1 MLDIKLFREN
11 PELIF
16 DSEKKRFRSTEN
28 AEKVIE
34 YDTLWREGE
43 RRLNSLRAEK
53 NKLSKSFKQAKKDGN
68 IEEVIAKS
76 KEVAN
81 EIKELS
87 AKNAEYLQLR
97 DDYRYKVGN
106 IIDEDV
112 PISDTEDDNVVVRT
126 YGEIPEHDFELLNHV
141 DLINKIDGADL
152 ETAASVSGARFYYL
166 KRDILHLNL
175 ALIQFAL
182 SELEAE
188 GYIPMQTPFF
198 VKGEVAAETSELG
211 EFEETLYKVEN
222 EDMYLIA
229 TAEQT
234 LAALHRNE
242 IINPE
247 DLPLRYCALSTCFRK
262 EAGSHGKDTL
272 GIFRVHQFE
281 KIEQFIFCDP
291 EDSKNQH
298 EKLMEV
304 TERIYQKLGLPYQII
319 AIVSSAL
326 NDNAAIKY
334 DLEAWFPGS
343 GAFREL
349 VSCTNCKDYQA
360 RKTKTRVGR
369 AGSGDAQTLHTLNS
383 TAIATERT
391 MCCILENY
399 QQADGS
405 VVVKMG
411 GTMLLAT
418 VTCAKDAKE
427 DVDFMPLQVDYKEK
441 YASAGRFP
449 GGFMKREGKASDYE
463 ILIARLVDRAL
474 RPLFPED
481 FHAEVFVNVNLISAE
496 KDIQPDAL
504 AGLAASSALAV
515 SDIPFEGPIS
525 EVRVARI
532 GGEFKINPNFSE
544 MADADLD
551 IMVAA
556 TIYLLLAWCFKV
568 RALNEGISLLKGLLS
583 RK

>member
-11 PELIF
+11 PDLIF

-87 AKNAEYLQLR
+87 AKNIEYLALR

-106 IIDEDV
+106 VIDEDV
-112 PISDTEDDNVVVRT
+112 PISDTEDDNVIVRKV
-126 YGEIPEHDFELLNHV
+126 GDLPEFDFEALNHV
-141 DLINKIDGADL
+141 DLIEKIDGADI
-152 ETAASVSGARFYYL
+152 ETAASIAGARFYYL

-222 EDMYLIA
+222 EDLYLIA

-234 LAALHRNE
+234 LAALHRDE

-281 KIEQFIFCDP
+281 KIEQFIFSSP
-291 EDSKNQH
+291 EESKNEH
-298 EKLMEV
+298 NRLLEV
-304 TERIYQKLGLPYQII
+304 TENIYKKLGLPYQIV

-343 GAFREL
+343 QTYREL
-349 VSCTNCKDYQA
+349 VSCTNCGDYQA

-369 AGSGDAQTLHTLNS
+369 AGSGDAQILHTLNS

-405 VVVKMG
+405 VKVPEVLVPFMG
-411 GTMLLAT
+411 GKT
-418 VTCAKDAKE
+418 VIEAKE
-427 DVDFMPLQVDYKEK
+427 
-441 YASAGRFP
+441 
-449 GGFMKREGKASDYE
+449 
-463 ILIARLVDRAL
+463 
-474 RPLFPED
+474 
-481 FHAEVFVNVNLISAE
+481 
-496 KDIQPDAL
+496 
-504 AGLAASSALAV
+504 
-515 SDIPFEGPIS
+515 
-525 EVRVARI
+525 
-532 GGEFKINPNFSE
+532 
-544 MADADLD
+544 
-551 IMVAA
+551 
-556 TIYLLLAWCFKV
+556 
-568 RALNEGISLLKGLLS
+568 
-583 RK
+583 

>member
-1 MLDIKLFREN
+1 M
-11 PELIF
+11 IF

-87 AKNAEYLQLR
+87 AKNIEYLALR

-106 IIDEDV
+106 VIDEDV
-112 PISDTEDDNVVVRT
+112 PISDTEDDNVIVRKV
-126 YGEIPEHDFELLNHV
+126 GDLPEFDFEALNHV
-141 DLINKIDGADL
+141 DLIEKIDGADI
-152 ETAASVSGARFYYL
+152 ETAASIAGARFYYL

-222 EDMYLIA
+222 EDLYLIA

-234 LAALHRNE
+234 LAALHRDE

-247 DLPLRYCALSTCFRK
+247 DLPLRYCALSTCCRK
-262 EAGSHGKDTL
+262 DAGSHGKDTL
-272 GIFRVHQFE
+272 GIVRVHQFE
-281 KIEQFIFCDP
+281 KIEQFIFSSP
-291 EDSKNQH
+291 EESKNEH
-298 EKLMEV
+298 NRLLEV
-304 TERIYQKLGLPYQII
+304 TENIYKKLGLPYQIV

-343 GAFREL
+343 QTYREL
-349 VSCTNCKDYQA
+349 VSCTNCGDYQA

-369 AGSGDAQTLHTLNS
+369 AGSGDAQILHTLNS

-405 VVVKMG
+405 VKVPEVLVPFMG
-411 GTMLLAT
+411 GKTIIE
-418 VTCAKDAKE
+418 AKE
-427 DVDFMPLQVDYKEK
+427 
-441 YASAGRFP
+441 
-449 GGFMKREGKASDYE
+449 
-463 ILIARLVDRAL
+463 
-474 RPLFPED
+474 
-481 FHAEVFVNVNLISAE
+481 
-496 KDIQPDAL
+496 
-504 AGLAASSALAV
+504 
-515 SDIPFEGPIS
+515 
-525 EVRVARI
+525 
-532 GGEFKINPNFSE
+532 
-544 MADADLD
+544 
-551 IMVAA
+551 
-556 TIYLLLAWCFKV
+556 
-568 RALNEGISLLKGLLS
+568 
-583 RK
+583 

>member
-1 MLDIKLFREN
+1 MIKYFRGHV
-11 PELIF
+11 
-16 DSEKKRFRSTEN
+16 
-28 AEKVIE
+28 EKVIE

-43 RRLNSLRAEK
+43 RKLNSLRSEK
-53 NKLSKSFKQAKKDGN
+53 NKLSKSFKKAKEEGN
-68 IEEVIAKS
+68 LEEVIKRS
-76 KEVAN
+76 KEVAA
-81 EIKELS
+81 EIKELT
-87 AKNAEYLQLR
+87 AKNAEYLKLR

-112 PISDTEDDNVVVRT
+112 PVSDSEDDNVVVRT
-126 YGEIPEHDFELLNHV
+126 FGEIPQHDFELLNHV

-152 ETAASVSGARFYYL
+152 ETAASIAGARFYYL

-182 SELEAE
+182 SELESE

-234 LAALHRNE
+234 LAALHRDE
-242 IINPE
+242 IISPE

-281 KIEQFIFCDP
+281 KIEQFIYSTP
-291 EDSKNQH
+291 EDSRNQH
-298 EKLMEV
+298 DHLMEV

-360 RKTKTRVGR
+360 RKTKTRFGR
-369 AGSGDAQTLHTLNS
+369 AGSGDSQTLHTLNS

-405 VVVKMG
+405 VKVPEVLVPYMNGK
-411 GTMLLAT
+411 T
-418 VTCAKDAKE
+418 VIEAK
-427 DVDFMPLQVDYKEK
+427 
-441 YASAGRFP
+441 R
-449 GGFMKREGKASDYE
+449 
-463 ILIARLVDRAL
+463 
-474 RPLFPED
+474 
-481 FHAEVFVNVNLISAE
+481 
-496 KDIQPDAL
+496 
-504 AGLAASSALAV
+504 
-515 SDIPFEGPIS
+515 
-525 EVRVARI
+525 
-532 GGEFKINPNFSE
+532 
-544 MADADLD
+544 
-551 IMVAA
+551 
-556 TIYLLLAWCFKV
+556 
-568 RALNEGISLLKGLLS
+568 
-583 RK
+583 

>member
-1 MLDIKLFREN
+1 MLDIKIFREN
-11 PELIF
+11 PELIL
-16 DSEKKRFRSTEN
+16 DSEKKRFRTTEN
-28 AEKVIE
+28 VEKVIE

-43 RRLNSLRAEK
+43 KKLNSLRSEK
-53 NKLSKSFKQAKKDGN
+53 NKLSKSFKKAKEEGN
-68 IEEVIAKS
+68 LDDVIKRS
-76 KEVAN
+76 KEVAS
-81 EIKELS
+81 EIKDLT
-87 AKNAEYLQLR
+87 AKNADYLKLR
-97 DDYRYKVGN
+97 EDYRYKVGN

-112 PISDTEDDNVVVRT
+112 PISDTEDDNVVVKT
-126 YGEIPEHDFELLNHV
+126 YGEIPEYDFKPLNHV
-141 DLINKIDGADL
+141 DLIEKIDGADL
-152 ETAASVSGARFYYL
+152 ETAADIAGARFYYL

-182 SELEAE
+182 SELESE

-234 LAALHRNE
+234 LAALHRDK
-242 IINPE
+242 IISPD
-247 DLPLRYCALSTCFRK
+247 DLPLKYCALSTCFRK

-281 KIEQFIFCDP
+281 KIEQFIYSTP

-304 TERIYQKLGLPYQII
+304 TESIYQKLNLPYQVIS
-319 AIVSSAL
+319 IVSSAL

-343 GAFREL
+343 GTYREL

-360 RKTKTRVGR
+360 RKTKTRFGR

-405 VVVKMG
+405 VKIPEVLVPYMNGK
-411 GTMLLAT
+411 T
-418 VTCAKDAKE
+418 VIEAKK
-427 DVDFMPLQVDYKEK
+427 
-441 YASAGRFP
+441 
-449 GGFMKREGKASDYE
+449 
-463 ILIARLVDRAL
+463 
-474 RPLFPED
+474 
-481 FHAEVFVNVNLISAE
+481 
-496 KDIQPDAL
+496 
-504 AGLAASSALAV
+504 
-515 SDIPFEGPIS
+515 
-525 EVRVARI
+525 
-532 GGEFKINPNFSE
+532 
-544 MADADLD
+544 
-551 IMVAA
+551 
-556 TIYLLLAWCFKV
+556 
-568 RALNEGISLLKGLLS
+568 
-583 RK
+583 

>member
-1 MLDIKLFREN
+1 VLDIRLFRES
-11 PELIF
+11 PEMII

-28 AEKVIE
+28 VEKVIE

-43 RRLNSLRAEK
+43 RKLNSLRSEK
-53 NKLSKSFKQAKKDGN
+53 NKLSKSFKKAKEEGN
-68 IEEVIAKS
+68 LEEVIKRS
-76 KEVAN
+76 KEVAA

-87 AKNAEYLQLR
+87 AKNEEYLKLR

-141 DLINKIDGADL
+141 DLIKKIDGADL
-152 ETAASVSGARFYYL
+152 ETAASIAGARFYYL

-182 SELEAE
+182 EELETE

-211 EFEETLYKVEN
+211 EFYETLYKVEN

-242 IINPE
+242 IISPD

-281 KIEQFIFCDP
+281 KIEQFIYSAP
-291 EDSKNQH
+291 EDSRNQH
-298 EKLMEV
+298 NHLMEV

-360 RKTKTRVGR
+360 RKTKTRMGR

-405 VVVKMG
+405 VKVPEVLVPYMNGKK
-411 GTMLLAT
+411 
-418 VTCAKDAKE
+418 VIEAKK
-427 DVDFMPLQVDYKEK
+427 
-441 YASAGRFP
+441 
-449 GGFMKREGKASDYE
+449 
-463 ILIARLVDRAL
+463 
-474 RPLFPED
+474 
-481 FHAEVFVNVNLISAE
+481 
-496 KDIQPDAL
+496 
-504 AGLAASSALAV
+504 
-515 SDIPFEGPIS
+515 
-525 EVRVARI
+525 
-532 GGEFKINPNFSE
+532 
-544 MADADLD
+544 
-551 IMVAA
+551 
-556 TIYLLLAWCFKV
+556 
-568 RALNEGISLLKGLLS
+568 
-583 RK
+583 

>member
-11 PELIF
+11 PDLIF
-16 DSEKKRFRSTEN
+16 DSEEKRFRSTEN

-53 NKLSKSFKQAKKDGN
+53 NKLSNSFKKAKQEGN
-68 IEEVIAKS
+68 MEEVIAKS
-76 KEVAN
+76 KAVAD
-81 EIKELS
+81 EIKELN
-87 AKNAEYLQLR
+87 AKNAEYLELR

-112 PISDTEDDNVVVRT
+112 PVSDTEDDNVVVRT
-126 YGEIPEHDFELLNHV
+126 VGELTEFDFEPLNHV
-141 DLINKIDGADL
+141 DLIEKIDGADI
-152 ETAASVSGARFYYL
+152 ETAASIAGARFYYL

-182 SELEAE
+182 NELEGE

-198 VKGEVAAETSELG
+198 VKSEVAAETSELG

-222 EDMYLIA
+222 EDLYLIA

-234 LAALHRNE
+234 LAALHRDE

-281 KIEQFIFCDP
+281 KIEQFIFSNP
-291 EDSKNQH
+291 EESKNEH
-298 EKLMEV
+298 KRLLEV
-304 TERIYQKLGLPYQII
+304 TESIYKKLGLPYQIV

-349 VSCTNCKDYQA
+349 VSCTNCGDYQA

-391 MCCILENY
+391 ICCILENY

-405 VVVKMG
+405 VKVPEVLVPYMG
-411 GTMLLAT
+411 GKT
-418 VTCAKDAKE
+418 VIEAKE
-427 DVDFMPLQVDYKEK
+427 
-441 YASAGRFP
+441 
-449 GGFMKREGKASDYE
+449 
-463 ILIARLVDRAL
+463 
-474 RPLFPED
+474 
-481 FHAEVFVNVNLISAE
+481 
-496 KDIQPDAL
+496 
-504 AGLAASSALAV
+504 
-515 SDIPFEGPIS
+515 
-525 EVRVARI
+525 
-532 GGEFKINPNFSE
+532 
-544 MADADLD
+544 
-551 IMVAA
+551 
-556 TIYLLLAWCFKV
+556 
-568 RALNEGISLLKGLLS
+568 
-583 RK
+583 

>member
-76 KEVAN
+76 KEVAQ
-81 EIKELS
+81 EIKDLS
-87 AKNAEYLQLR
+87 AKNAEYLELR

-106 IIDEDV
+106 VIDEDV
-112 PISDTEDDNVVVRT
+112 PISDTEDDNVIVRKV
-126 YGEIPEHDFELLNHV
+126 GELPDFDFEALNHV
-141 DLINKIDGADL
+141 DLIEKIDGADI
-152 ETAASVSGARFYYL
+152 ETAASIAGARFYYL
-166 KRDILHLNL
+166 KKDILHLNL

-182 SELEAE
+182 NELEAK
-188 GYIPMQTPFF
+188 GYTPLQTPFF

-222 EDMYLIA
+222 EDLYLIA

-242 IINPE
+242 IISPD
-247 DLPLRYCALSTCFRK
+247 DLPLRYYALSTCFRK

-281 KIEQFIFCDP
+281 KIEQFIFSSP
-291 EDSKNQH
+291 EESKNEH
-298 EKLMEV
+298 NRLMEV
-304 TERIYQKLGLPYQII
+304 TEDIYKKLGLPYQIV

-343 GAFREL
+343 KTYREL
-349 VSCTNCKDYQA
+349 VSCTNCGDYQA
-360 RKTKTRVGR
+360 RKTKTRIGR
-369 AGSGDAQTLHTLNS
+369 AGSGDAQILHTLNS

-405 VVVKMG
+405 VKIPEVLVPYMG
-411 GTMLLAT
+411 GKT
-418 VTCAKDAKE
+418 VIEAKE
-427 DVDFMPLQVDYKEK
+427 
-441 YASAGRFP
+441 
-449 GGFMKREGKASDYE
+449 
-463 ILIARLVDRAL
+463 
-474 RPLFPED
+474 
-481 FHAEVFVNVNLISAE
+481 
-496 KDIQPDAL
+496 
-504 AGLAASSALAV
+504 
-515 SDIPFEGPIS
+515 
-525 EVRVARI
+525 
-532 GGEFKINPNFSE
+532 
-544 MADADLD
+544 
-551 IMVAA
+551 
-556 TIYLLLAWCFKV
+556 
-568 RALNEGISLLKGLLS
+568 
-583 RK
+583 

>member
-43 RRLNSLRAEK
+43 RRLNTLRAEK

-87 AKNAEYLQLR
+87 AKNAEYLELR

-106 IIDEDV
+106 VIDEDV
-112 PISDTEDDNVVVRT
+112 PISDTEDDNVIVRKV
-126 YGEIPEHDFELLNHV
+126 GDLPEFDFEALNHV
-141 DLINKIDGADL
+141 DLIEKIDGADL
-152 ETAASVSGARFYYL
+152 ETAASIAGARFYYL

-198 VKGEVAAETSELG
+198 VKSEVAAETSELG

-222 EDMYLIA
+222 EDLYLIA

-234 LAALHRNE
+234 LAALHRDE

-281 KIEQFIFCDP
+281 KIEQFIFSSP
-291 EDSKNQH
+291 EESKNEH
-298 EKLMEV
+298 NRLLEV
-304 TERIYQKLGLPYQII
+304 TENIYKKLGLPYQIV

-343 GAFREL
+343 QTYREL
-349 VSCTNCKDYQA
+349 VSCTNCGDYQA

-369 AGSGDAQTLHTLNS
+369 AGSGDAQILHTLNS

-405 VVVKMG
+405 VKVPEVLVPFMG
-411 GTMLLAT
+411 GKT
-418 VTCAKDAKE
+418 VIEAKK
-427 DVDFMPLQVDYKEK
+427 
-441 YASAGRFP
+441 
-449 GGFMKREGKASDYE
+449 
-463 ILIARLVDRAL
+463 
-474 RPLFPED
+474 
-481 FHAEVFVNVNLISAE
+481 
-496 KDIQPDAL
+496 
-504 AGLAASSALAV
+504 
-515 SDIPFEGPIS
+515 
-525 EVRVARI
+525 
-532 GGEFKINPNFSE
+532 
-544 MADADLD
+544 
-551 IMVAA
+551 
-556 TIYLLLAWCFKV
+556 
-568 RALNEGISLLKGLLS
+568 
-583 RK
+583 

>member
-11 PELIF
+11 PDLIM
-16 DSEKKRFRSTEN
+16 DSEKKRFRDTDN
-28 AEKVIE
+28 VEKVIE

-43 RRLNSLRAEK
+43 RKLNSLRAEK
-53 NKLSKSFKQAKKDGN
+53 NKLSKSFKQAKQDGT
-68 IEEVIAKS
+68 IDEVIAKS

-87 AKNAEYLQLR
+87 SKNEEYKKLR

-112 PISDTEDDNVVVRT
+112 PISDTEDDNQIVRT
-126 YGEIPEHDFELLNHV
+126 VGEFPEFDFEPLNHV
-141 DLINKIDGADL
+141 DLIEKIDGADI

-166 KRDILHLNL
+166 KQDILHLNL

-182 SELEAE
+182 NELESK
-188 GYIPMQTPFF
+188 GYVPLQTPFF

-222 EDMYLIA
+222 EDLYLIA

-242 IINPE
+242 IIAPDN
-247 DLPLRYCALSTCFRK
+247 LPLRYCALSTCFRK

-281 KIEQFIFCDP
+281 KIEQFIYSAP
-291 EDSKNQH
+291 EESKNEH
-298 EKLMEV
+298 NKLMEV
-304 TERIYQKLGLPYQII
+304 TEEIYKKLKLPYQIV

-343 GAFREL
+343 KAYREL

-360 RKTKTRVGR
+360 RKTRTRIGR

-399 QQADGS
+399 QQEDGS
-405 VVVKMG
+405 VKVPEVLVPYMG
-411 GTMLLAT
+411 GKT
-418 VTCAKDAKE
+418 VIE
-427 DVDFMPLQVDYKEK
+427 
-441 YASAGRFP
+441 
-449 GGFMKREGKASDYE
+449 
-463 ILIARLVDRAL
+463 AR
-474 RPLFPED
+474 
-481 FHAEVFVNVNLISAE
+481 
-496 KDIQPDAL
+496 K
-504 AGLAASSALAV
+504 
-515 SDIPFEGPIS
+515 
-525 EVRVARI
+525 
-532 GGEFKINPNFSE
+532 
-544 MADADLD
+544 
-551 IMVAA
+551 
-556 TIYLLLAWCFKV
+556 
-568 RALNEGISLLKGLLS
+568 
-583 RK
+583 

>member
-1 MLDIKLFREN
+1 M
-11 PELIF
+11 IF

-87 AKNAEYLQLR
+87 AKNIEYLALR

-106 IIDEDV
+106 VIDEDV
-112 PISDTEDDNVVVRT
+112 PISDTEDDNVIVRKV
-126 YGEIPEHDFELLNHV
+126 GDLPEFDFEALNHV
-141 DLINKIDGADL
+141 DLIEKIDGADI
-152 ETAASVSGARFYYL
+152 ETAASIAGARFYYL

-222 EDMYLIA
+222 EDLYLIA

-234 LAALHRNE
+234 LAALHRDE

-281 KIEQFIFCDP
+281 KIEQFIFSSP
-291 EDSKNQH
+291 EESKNEH
-298 EKLMEV
+298 NRLLEV
-304 TERIYQKLGLPYQII
+304 TENIYKKLGLPYQIV

-343 GAFREL
+343 QTYREL
-349 VSCTNCKDYQA
+349 VSCTNCGDYQA

-369 AGSGDAQTLHTLNS
+369 AGSGDAQILHTLNS

-405 VVVKMG
+405 VKIPEVLVPFMG
-411 GTMLLAT
+411 GKTIIE
-418 VTCAKDAKE
+418 AKE
-427 DVDFMPLQVDYKEK
+427 
-441 YASAGRFP
+441 
-449 GGFMKREGKASDYE
+449 
-463 ILIARLVDRAL
+463 
-474 RPLFPED
+474 
-481 FHAEVFVNVNLISAE
+481 
-496 KDIQPDAL
+496 
-504 AGLAASSALAV
+504 
-515 SDIPFEGPIS
+515 
-525 EVRVARI
+525 
-532 GGEFKINPNFSE
+532 
-544 MADADLD
+544 
-551 IMVAA
+551 
-556 TIYLLLAWCFKV
+556 
-568 RALNEGISLLKGLLS
+568 
-583 RK
+583 

>member
-43 RRLNSLRAEK
+43 RRLNTLRAEK

-68 IEEVIAKS
+68 MEEVIAKS
-76 KEVAN
+76 KEVAQ
-81 EIKELS
+81 EIKDLS
-87 AKNAEYLQLR
+87 AKNAEYLELR

-106 IIDEDV
+106 VIDEDV
-112 PISDTEDDNVVVRT
+112 PISDTEDDNVIVRKV
-126 YGEIPEHDFELLNHV
+126 GDLPEFDFEALNHV
-141 DLINKIDGADL
+141 DLIEKIDGADL
-152 ETAASVSGARFYYL
+152 ETAASIAGARFYYL

-198 VKGEVAAETSELG
+198 VKSEVAAETSELG

-222 EDMYLIA
+222 EDLYLIA

-234 LAALHRNE
+234 LAALHRDE

-281 KIEQFIFCDP
+281 KIEQFIFSSP
-291 EDSKNQH
+291 EESKNEH
-298 EKLMEV
+298 NRLLEV
-304 TERIYQKLGLPYQII
+304 TESIYKKLGLPYQIV

-343 GAFREL
+343 QTYREL
-349 VSCTNCKDYQA
+349 VSCTNCGDYQA

-369 AGSGDAQTLHTLNS
+369 AGSGDAQILHTLNS

-405 VVVKMG
+405 VRVPEVLVPFMG
-411 GTMLLAT
+411 GKT
-418 VTCAKDAKE
+418 VIEAKE
-427 DVDFMPLQVDYKEK
+427 
-441 YASAGRFP
+441 
-449 GGFMKREGKASDYE
+449 
-463 ILIARLVDRAL
+463 
-474 RPLFPED
+474 
-481 FHAEVFVNVNLISAE
+481 
-496 KDIQPDAL
+496 
-504 AGLAASSALAV
+504 
-515 SDIPFEGPIS
+515 
-525 EVRVARI
+525 
-532 GGEFKINPNFSE
+532 
-544 MADADLD
+544 
-551 IMVAA
+551 
-556 TIYLLLAWCFKV
+556 
-568 RALNEGISLLKGLLS
+568 
-583 RK
+583 

>member
-11 PELIF
+11 PEMIM

-43 RRLNSLRAEK
+43 KKLNSLRAEK
-53 NKLSKSFKQAKKDGN
+53 NKLSKSFKKAKEEGN
-68 IEEVIAKS
+68 IDEVIARS
-76 KEVAN
+76 KEVAS

-87 AKNAEYLQLR
+87 VKTDEYFKLR
-97 DDYRYKVGN
+97 DEYRYKVGN

-112 PISDTEDDNVVVRT
+112 PVSDTEDDNVVVRT
-126 YGEIPEHDFELLNHV
+126 FGEIPEYDFELLNHV

-182 SELEAE
+182 SELEEE

-234 LAALHRNE
+234 LAALHRDE

-247 DLPLRYCALSTCFRK
+247 NLPLRYCALSTCFRK

-281 KIEQFIFCDP
+281 KIEQFIYSTP
-291 EDSKNQH
+291 EDSRNQH
-298 EKLMEV
+298 NHLMEV
-304 TERIYQKLGLPYQII
+304 TERIYQKLGLPYQVI

-360 RKTKTRVGR
+360 RKTKTRYGR
-369 AGSGDAQTLHTLNS
+369 AGSGDAQILHTLNS

-391 MCCILENY
+391 ICCILENY
-399 QQADGS
+399 QQKDGS
-405 VVVKMG
+405 VKVPDVLVPYMCGK
-411 GTMLLAT
+411 T
-418 VTCAKDAKE
+418 VIEAKE
-427 DVDFMPLQVDYKEK
+427 
-441 YASAGRFP
+441 
-449 GGFMKREGKASDYE
+449 
-463 ILIARLVDRAL
+463 
-474 RPLFPED
+474 
-481 FHAEVFVNVNLISAE
+481 
-496 KDIQPDAL
+496 
-504 AGLAASSALAV
+504 
-515 SDIPFEGPIS
+515 
-525 EVRVARI
+525 
-532 GGEFKINPNFSE
+532 
-544 MADADLD
+544 
-551 IMVAA
+551 
-556 TIYLLLAWCFKV
+556 
-568 RALNEGISLLKGLLS
+568 
-583 RK
+583 

>member
-1 MLDIKLFREN
+1 MLDIKVFREN
-11 PELIF
+11 SEIVI
-16 DSEKKRFRSTEN
+16 DSEKKRFRDTVN
-28 AEKVIE
+28 VEKVIE

-43 RRLNSLRAEK
+43 KKLNSLRAEK
-53 NKLSKSFKQAKKDGN
+53 NKLSKSFKKAKEEGN
-68 IEEVIAKS
+68 LDEVIKRS
-76 KEVAN
+76 KEVAA
-81 EIKELS
+81 EIKELT
-87 AKNAEYLQLR
+87 AKNAEYLKLR

-112 PISDTEDDNVVVRT
+112 PVSDTEDDNVVVRT
-126 YGEIPEHDFELLNHV
+126 YGEKPDFDFKALNHV

-152 ETAASVSGARFYYL
+152 ETAAEIAGARFYYL

-182 SELEAE
+182 SELEGE

-198 VKGEVAAETSELG
+198 VKGEDAAETSELG

-234 LAALHRNE
+234 LAALHRDE

-281 KIEQFIFCDP
+281 KIEQFIYSTP

-298 EKLMEV
+298 DRLMEV

-343 GAFREL
+343 ETYREL

-360 RKTKTRVGR
+360 RKTKTRFGR

-405 VVVKMG
+405 VKVPEVLVPYMNGK
-411 GTMLLAT
+411 T
-418 VTCAKDAKE
+418 VIEAKK
-427 DVDFMPLQVDYKEK
+427 
-441 YASAGRFP
+441 
-449 GGFMKREGKASDYE
+449 
-463 ILIARLVDRAL
+463 
-474 RPLFPED
+474 
-481 FHAEVFVNVNLISAE
+481 
-496 KDIQPDAL
+496 
-504 AGLAASSALAV
+504 
-515 SDIPFEGPIS
+515 
-525 EVRVARI
+525 
-532 GGEFKINPNFSE
+532 
-544 MADADLD
+544 
-551 IMVAA
+551 
-556 TIYLLLAWCFKV
+556 
-568 RALNEGISLLKGLLS
+568 
-583 RK
+583 

>member
-76 KEVAN
+76 KEVAQ
-81 EIKELS
+81 EIKDLS
-87 AKNAEYLQLR
+87 AKNAEYLELR

-106 IIDEDV
+106 VIDEDV
-112 PISDTEDDNVVVRT
+112 PISDTEDDNVIVRKV
-126 YGEIPEHDFELLNHV
+126 GELPDFDFEALNHV
-141 DLINKIDGADL
+141 DLIEKIDGADI
-152 ETAASVSGARFYYL
+152 ETAASIAGARFYYL
-166 KRDILHLNL
+166 KKDILHLNL

-182 SELEAE
+182 NELEAK
-188 GYIPMQTPFF
+188 GYTPLQTPFF

-222 EDMYLIA
+222 EDLYLIA

-242 IINPE
+242 IISPD

-272 GIFRVHQFE
+272 GIFSVHQFE
-281 KIEQFIFCDP
+281 KIEQFIFSSP
-291 EDSKNQH
+291 EESKNEH
-298 EKLMEV
+298 NRLMEV
-304 TERIYQKLGLPYQII
+304 TEDIYKKLGLPYQIV

-343 GAFREL
+343 KTYREL
-349 VSCTNCKDYQA
+349 VSCTNCGDYQA
-360 RKTKTRVGR
+360 RKTKTRIGR
-369 AGSGDAQTLHTLNS
+369 AGSGDAQILHTLNS

-405 VVVKMG
+405 VKIPEVLVPYMG
-411 GTMLLAT
+411 GKT
-418 VTCAKDAKE
+418 VIEAKE
-427 DVDFMPLQVDYKEK
+427 
-441 YASAGRFP
+441 
-449 GGFMKREGKASDYE
+449 
-463 ILIARLVDRAL
+463 
-474 RPLFPED
+474 
-481 FHAEVFVNVNLISAE
+481 
-496 KDIQPDAL
+496 
-504 AGLAASSALAV
+504 
-515 SDIPFEGPIS
+515 
-525 EVRVARI
+525 
-532 GGEFKINPNFSE
+532 
-544 MADADLD
+544 
-551 IMVAA
+551 
-556 TIYLLLAWCFKV
+556 
-568 RALNEGISLLKGLLS
+568 
-583 RK
+583 